1 MQNEFI
7 KKHASRIKPTWETLS
22 FIGGGIALV
31 WTMFPVGFTGWI
43 INVLAWMHLNV
54 DRGPWELILRVF
66 LLLNGIVGVYLRTM
80 RIHFDEA
87 LQNARRTDRIDS
99 IRKLLISFNIIKQP
113 ALEFYDESAGDAIRN
128 LLTLIAKY
136 MHYSP
141 VQLDRKCSDAGIK
154 SNYYI
159 YTLAASH
166 QEEDLGIMTRYLTL
180 VVEKII
186 TDNSWNRHWED
197 GKFHLPVLI
206 AQQNRNVIL
215 AEQVSNKTDLPIL
228 IYQPAPDS
236 KKHTDCGGMDKYEF
250 FYRMY
255 LGCDTLKQKIFL
267 KSVQEDCN
275 SFVLHFII
283 LDCNITRGSSFVD
296 VIEDKK
302 RNINFNKY
310 VKDEAFIDVFCSD
323 MLQNINV
330 VFDDIRECATLF
342 VASDK
347 ALTMP
352 SYSLQ
357 SQLQSVSIRLWY
369 YFVLPE
375 TVKEKM
381 AAMKVCLKG
390 NYNNC
395 NFADILKMKC
405 DDIKAITGFDN
416 GWINAQAKTP
426 EDLITFL
433 PHS

>member
-1 MQNEFI
+1 MRNEFI
-7 KKHASRIKPTWETLS
+7 KRHVSRIKPTWETLS
-22 FIGGGIALV
+22 FIGGGVALV

-43 INVLAWMHLNV
+43 INVLSWMHLNV
-54 DRGPWELILRVF
+54 ARGSWELILRVF
-66 LLLNGIVGVYLRTM
+66 LLLNGIVGIYLRAM
-80 RIHFDEA
+80 RVHFDEA
-87 LQNARRTDRIDS
+87 LRDARRADRIDS
-99 IRKLLISFNIIKQP
+99 IRKLLISFDIIKQP
-113 ALEFYDESAGDAIRN
+113 AVESYDESVEGAIKN

-141 VQLDRKCSDAGIK
+141 VQLDRKCSDTGIK

-166 QEEDLGIMTRYLTL
+166 QEEDLGTMTRYLTL
-180 VVEKII
+180 VVEKIV
-186 TDNSWNRHWED
+186 TNNNWNCRRED

-228 IYQPAPDS
+228 IYQPAQDS
-236 KKHTDCGGMDKYEF
+236 KRHTDCGSMDKYEL

-255 LGCDTLKQKIFL
+255 LGCDTLKQKILL
-267 KSVQEDCN
+267 KSVSECCD

-302 RNINFNKY
+302 RNINFNTY
-310 VKDEAFIDVFCSD
+310 VKDEAFINAFCSD
-323 MLQNINV
+323 ILQTKDV
-330 VFDDIRECATLF
+330 AFDDIHECATLF

-357 SQLQSVSIRLWY
+357 SQLQSASMRVWY

-375 TVKEKM
+375 TVKEKI

-395 NFADILKMKC
+395 NFTEILKMKS

-426 EDLITFL
+426 EELITYL
-433 PHS
+433 PRS